1 MWLNEAYTVD
11 VERAYLRT
19 VFDPVFLRL
28 REIDAVRAP
37 LGGPLA
43 VEDGGHLGRVV
54 RDGFNHPAELVDGLT
69 YVKAAEAIR
78 MLRLWLGEDAFRAG
92 RWPPEGGTPNA
103 FVADGAP
110 NRGCARSFPVPLEW
124 SAVDAEGRDMPGAG
138 GTLRFDGPRFER
150 SFERT
155 AAGAR
160 LGKAVERR
168 FLKGVLM
175 DLLAG
180 LDTPEA
186 HGVLRDHW
194 RQARN
199 VTDRMNALAALWR
212 SGAPDRER
220 LLDGAR
226 AWAAPHLAG
235 YLAYLGVV
243 GRSPRPDV
251 FEAVAREERQPEFRL
266 DHPGHTRALYV
277 PLSQNNAQLWTA
289 SGLTWL
295 HATVVRLA
303 PVNEATALRLL
314 AACQLVRA
322 MTEPLRGR
330 VLETL
335 AAIRGDLRVE
345 TCPSLAGRVE
355 QYLRGPDTGA

>member
-1 MWLNEAYTVD
+1 LHAD
-11 VERAYLRT
+11 RLRT
-19 VFDPVFLRL
+19 RGLPDGLRGYL
-28 REIDAVRAP
+28 LQIDEQPLDRRYLPRFAECHRVRLDLVRAAA
-37 LGGPLA
+37 LA
-43 VEDGGHLGRVV
+43 AGASL
-54 RDGFNHPAELVDGLT
+54 FQAF
-69 YVKAAEAIR
+69 AA
-78 MLRLWLGEDAFRAG
+78 
-92 RWPPEGGTPNA
+92 
-103 FVADGAP
+103 ADTRP
-110 NRGCARSFPVPLEW
+110 
-124 SAVDAEGRDMPGAG
+124 
-138 GTLRFDGPRFER
+138 
-150 SFERT
+150 FERT

-186 HGVLRDHW
+186 HEVLRDHW